1 MTANCYDARCRGL
14 ASNKVMT
21 AIEITSFGDARVLKP
36 IERGKPEP
44 GPGELVIR
52 VKAAGVA
59 RADVMQRQG
68 KYPPPPGTPDIPG
81 LDVAGRVDSIGE
93 NVRRFKPG
101 DRVCAIL
108 AGGGYAEFCAV
119 PEAQVLP
126 IPEGWNEIE
135 AATLPENLFT
145 VYDNLITRAGLKAGE
160 TALIHGG
167 SSGIGSMALM
177 LARAWGATSIA
188 TAGSQQKCDAC
199 LQFGAQHAINYRE
212 TDFVAEVKELTGGR
226 GVNVVLD
233 LVGGPY
239 LARNIE
245 ALASEGRITMVA
257 TQGGRTA
264 ELDIGKMMMKRA
276 RLMGSTMRVRTPE
289 QKGEVAARLK
299 REVWPLLPVKKSIR
313 PVIDSTFP
321 LTEAWRAHER
331 IESGEHIGK
340 IVLVV

>member
-1 MTANCYDARCRGL
+1 
-14 ASNKVMT
+14 MT
-21 AIEITSFGDARVLKP
+21 AIEITSFGDPRVLKRV
-36 IERGKPEP
+36 ERGKPEP

-68 KYPPPPGTPDIPG
+68 KYPPPPGTPDSPG
-81 LDVAGRVDSIGE
+81 LDVAGSVDSIGE
-93 NVRRFKPG
+93 NVSRFKPG

-119 PEAQVLP
+119 PEPQVLP
-126 IPEGWNEIE
+126 TPEGWNEIE

-264 ELDIGKMMMKRA
+264 ELDIGKVMMKRA

-299 REVWPLLPVKKSIR
+299 REVWPLLPAKKSIR